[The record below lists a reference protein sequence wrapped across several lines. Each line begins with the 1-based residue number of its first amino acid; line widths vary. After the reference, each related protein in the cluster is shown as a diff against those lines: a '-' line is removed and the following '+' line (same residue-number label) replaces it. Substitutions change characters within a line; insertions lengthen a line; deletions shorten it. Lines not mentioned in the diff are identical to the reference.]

1 MADLKKWGK
10 AAAKGGVIGVAVQAR
25 RDKGDADTEA
35 APLPSW
41 VPAGWYPDPLGLGA
55 ARYWDGSSWSGR
67 YRDAPPPQPV
77 PNDPPVGQPQP
88 MPDGSP
94 VGLPV
99 PVEPS
104 KREIRRAEFR
114 EAKAAR
120 QIEKTQAKESSGEA
134 KAALNS
140 LRPQLGSLWKAG
152 KIIFSRLSPSAILDV
167 EGARLITKDGI
178 YPLSAETVANV
189 VVSGNIVATSSRRTL
204 TREATMGIFATQKKG
219 KVLDKR
225 NLMFQAEDHAL
236 GWAFT
241 LSGPPKAEVTVR
253 QFAQSIGLA
262 VSALGPPADDVP
274 ASTSAGS
281 ADELAKLA
289 DLFGSGAL
297 TEDEFKAAKAR
308 LLDL

>member
-10 AAAKGGVIGVAVQAR
+10 AAAKGGVIGVAMQAR
-25 RDKGDADTEA
+25 RDKGDAESEA

-67 YRDAPPPQPV
+67 YRDAPPPEPV
-77 PNDPPVGQPQP
+77 PDSPPVDQPQQAS
-88 MPDGSP
+88 DGPPAGDSP
-94 VGLPV
+94 TSA
-99 PVEPS
+99 EPS
-104 KREIRRAEFR
+104 KREVRRAQFL
-114 EAKAAR
+114 EAKAAKAV
-120 QIEKTQAKESSGEA
+120 EKTQAKEA
-134 KAALNS
+134 KAVLNG
-140 LRPQLGSLWKAG
+140 LRPQWASLWKAG
-152 KIIFSRLSPSAILDV
+152 KLIFSRLNPSAILDV
-167 EGARLITKDGI
+167 EGGRIITKDGI

-219 KVLDKR
+219 KVLDQR
-225 NLMFQAEDHAL
+225 NLMLQAEDHGL

-253 QFAQSIGLA
+253 QFAQNLGLA
-262 VSALGPPADDVP
+262 VSALAPAAEDAP
-274 ASTSAGS
+274 ASAPAGS

-289 DLFGSGAL
+289 QLKETGVL
-297 TEDEFKAAKAR
+297 TEDEFTAAKAR
-308 LLDL
+308 LLGI

>member
-10 AAAKGGVIGVAVQAR
+10 AAAKGGAIGVAMQAR
-25 RDKGDADTEA
+25 RDKGDTEA
-35 APLPSW
+35 APLSLW

-67 YRDAPPPQPV
+67 YRDAPPPEPV
-77 PNDPPVGQPQP
+77 PDGPPVGQSQP
-88 MPDGSP
+88 MYDGPPVGSP
-94 VGLPV
+94 APA
-99 PVEPS
+99 EPS

-114 EAKAAR
+114 EARAAR

-140 LRPQLGSLWKAG
+140 LRPQWGSLWKAG
-152 KIIFSRLSPSAILDV
+152 KIIFGRLNPSAILDV

-178 YPLSAETVANV
+178 YPLSAETIANV
-189 VVSGNIVATSSRRTL
+189 VVSGNVVATSSRRTL

-219 KVLDKR
+219 KVLDQR

-253 QFAQSIGLA
+253 QFAQNIGLA
-262 VSALGPPADDVP
+262 VSALGPPAEDAP
-274 ASTSAGS
+274 ASVPAGS

-308 LLDL
+308 LLGL